1 MKLLL
6 DECVPRKV
14 KFLLA
19 ADGHECQT
27 AGEAGLSGKENG
39 ELLLEAEKRFDVL
52 VTIDKNIPHQ
62 QNLSGR
68 GLAILIIRSVSNDID
83 DIRPHIAQALVA
95 LRSIKPGQIVQV
107 GAGS

>member
-1 MKLLL
+1 MAMS
-6 DECVPRKV
+6 V
-14 KFLLA
+14 KRRARRDLLA
-19 ADGHECQT
+19 KKME
-27 AGEAGLSGKENG
+27 S
-39 ELLLEAEKRFDVL
+39 FDVL

-68 GLAILIIRSVSNDID
+68 GLAILIIRSISNDID

-95 LRSIKPGQIVQV
+95 LRSIKPGQIVHV